1 MFGSRDTATG
11 RTLWEKIGG
20 KDIGAVMT
28 DYWKPYEHFVPP
40 EKHTQ
45 SKAETFTVEGYN
57 SLFRHFLARL
67 RRKSKCYSKSQQMLR
82 YSVLMLMAKWNGTL
96 TILN

>member
-1 MFGSRDTATG
+1 MEGQ
-11 RTLWEKIGG
+11 
-20 KDIGAVMT
+20 DIGSVMT
-28 DYWKPYEHFVPP
+28 DDWKPYEHFVQP

-67 RRKSKCYSKSQQMLR
+67 RRKSKCYSTSETMLR
-82 YSVLMLMAKWNGTL
+82 HSVVMLMAKWNGTL
-96 TILN
+96 TILS